1 MYVDKEKEP
10 LKFFIIV
17 PQHQI
22 WTADCRHF
30 PEHPHEDNAD
40 YEALQ
45 ELNPEGGGQQQKL
58 QFMNTRKAHY
68 VQELS
73 GIALKAYRVIK

>member
-45 ELNPEGGGQQQKL
+45 ELNPEGGV
-58 QFMNTRKAHY
+58 NTRKAHY